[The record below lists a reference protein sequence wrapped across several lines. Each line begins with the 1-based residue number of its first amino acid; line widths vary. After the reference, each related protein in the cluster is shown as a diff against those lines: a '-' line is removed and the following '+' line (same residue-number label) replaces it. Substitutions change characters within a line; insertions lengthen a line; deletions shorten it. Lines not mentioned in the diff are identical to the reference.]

1 MLHDTDGVK
10 GCRRVGADR
19 TGFDHGLRAM
29 TQRTERI
36 DELLRQEIT
45 GLLARDVA
53 DPRIGF
59 ATVTDVETAPD
70 LRHARVWVSVIGQP
84 ADRIATV
91 RALEH
96 AMPFVRRE
104 LGRRLR
110 LRRIP
115 EFSVRLD
122 ESIERGSRVMQ
133 LINKLEAGAM
143 PEELPEGES
152 LPTPTA
158 RLTHEGDAPEP
169 TDDEG
174 GPASTAQNRPPTA
187 APVGR
192 ERIRTRGAAP
202 DRPATPARRRANGA
216 TTRRRTDRPNAGR

>member
-1 MLHDTDGVK
+1 
-10 GCRRVGADR
+10 
-19 TGFDHGLRAM
+19 M

-45 GLLARDVA
+45 SLLTKEVA
-53 DPRIGF
+53 DPDIGF

-84 ADRIATV
+84 KDRTTTL
-91 RALEH
+91 RALER

-122 ESIERGSRVMQ
+122 DSIERGSRVMQ
-133 LINKLEAGAM
+133 LINELEAGVE
-143 PEELPEGES
+143 PDELPEGES
-152 LPTPTA
+152 LPTPT
-158 RLTHEGDAPEP
+158 RRHTQDGDAADESAQVGSDATGP
-169 TDDEG
+169 T
-174 GPASTAQNRPPTA
+174 GPTGPTPKRGRSTSRRTGHAGKTSSSSRP
-187 APVGR
+187 
-192 ERIRTRGAAP
+192 
-202 DRPATPARRRANGA
+202 RPAKQNHGSR
-216 TTRRRTDRPNAGR
+216 

>member
-1 MLHDTDGVK
+1 
-10 GCRRVGADR
+10 
-19 TGFDHGLRAM
+19 M

-45 GLLARDVA
+45 SLLAKEVA

-59 ATVTDVETAPD
+59 ATVTDVETTPD
-70 LRHARVWVSVIGQP
+70 LRHARLSVSVIGQP
-84 ADRIATV
+84 ADRTATV

-122 ESIERGSRVMQ
+122 DSIERGSRVLR
-133 LINKLEAGAM
+133 LISEIEAGGM
-143 PEELPEGES
+143 PDELPAGES

-158 RLTHEGDAPEP
+158 RVGREGDADEP
-169 TDDEG
+169 
-174 GPASTAQNRPPTA
+174 APP
-187 APVGR
+187 P
-192 ERIRTRGAAP
+192 AP
-202 DRPATPARRRANGA
+202 DRVTRSRGKPTDPGSAPRRKRALGPTGADHAARRR
-216 TTRRRTDRPNAGR
+216 GR

>member
-1 MLHDTDGVK
+1 
-10 GCRRVGADR
+10 
-19 TGFDHGLRAM
+19 M

-45 GLLARDVA
+45 SLLTKEVA

-84 ADRIATV
+84 ADRASTV

-104 LGRRLR
+104 LGKRLR

-122 ESIERGSRVMQ
+122 ESIERGSRVMK
-133 LINKLEAGAM
+133 LINELEAGAT
-143 PEELPEGES
+143 PDELPQGES
-152 LPTPTA
+152 LPTPTVGTVREA
-158 RLTHEGDAPEP
+158 DEAGALAIPDAPP
-169 TDDEG
+169 VNRGKRSSGSGRRGPG
-174 GPASTAQNRPPTA
+174 GSGGKA
-187 APVGR
+187 A
-192 ERIRTRGAAP
+192 TRG
-202 DRPATPARRRANGA
+202 RPGSGGTAGSGGSGSRAKSGKGGQ
-216 TTRRRTDRPNAGR
+216 R

>member
-1 MLHDTDGVK
+1 
-10 GCRRVGADR
+10 
-19 TGFDHGLRAM
+19 M
-29 TQRTERI
+29 TQRTERV

-45 GLLARDVA
+45 SLLARDVA

-70 LRHARVWVSVIGQP
+70 LRHAKVWVSVIGQP
-84 ADRIATV
+84 ADRVATV

-104 LGRRLR
+104 LGKRLR

-133 LINKLEAGAM
+133 LINELEAGGS
-143 PEELPEGES
+143 PVELPEGES
-152 LPTPTA
+152 LPTPTL
-158 RLTHEGDAPEP
+158 RMRHEGDRPDPPDPPAEP
-169 TDDEG
+169 
-174 GPASTAQNRPPTA
+174 GPAPW
-187 APVGR
+187 
-192 ERIRTRGAAP
+192 
-202 DRPATPARRRANGA
+202 
-216 TTRRRTDRPNAGR
+216 